1 MEAVAET
8 AEAVGSPR
16 ILLVAAHPSDEFGVA
31 ATLRRH
37 ARTGNE
43 VFAAWLARDD
53 RRDVQRL
60 REAEARQAMSII
72 DVPLENLR
80 FPRLP
85 SEPLAFLLPVIVDEI
100 RRLIARIKPDVVYVP
115 AYEGGHPDHDAVNF
129 AAWEAAL
136 PTGVEV
142 LEYPLYHAS
151 ERRWFRRVPVFGQL
165 LPSIG
170 DDQVRV
176 LTPREARFKRIVW
189 NVYKS
194 QRPLTDVLL
203 RMGGDG
209 GRFFTTE
216 ESRPLPMRDYTK
228 PPHERPL
235 LYERN
240 TGFPFSFDEF
250 SQSVRRFYWSGGV
263 EDDGDL

>member
-85 SEPLAFLLPVIVDEI
+85 SEPLAFLLPAIVDEI

-115 AYEGGHPDHDAVNF
+115 AYEGGHPDHDAVTAEQILANLTENANTAKSVLR
-129 AAWEAAL
+129 AAARRL
-136 PTGVEV
+136 PTPRDCECATALKFALVTRPD
-142 LEYPLYHAS
+142 L
-151 ERRWFRRVPVFGQL
+151 VP
-165 LPSIG
+165 
-170 DDQVRV
+170 DQIKKELAPIIR
-176 LTPREARFKRIVW
+176 K
-189 NVYKS
+189 YMS
-194 QRPLTDVLL
+194 
-203 RMGGDG
+203 
-209 GRFFTTE
+209 
-216 ESRPLPMRDYTK
+216 
-228 PPHERPL
+228 
-235 LYERN
+235 
-240 TGFPFSFDEF
+240 
-250 SQSVRRFYWSGGV
+250 
-263 EDDGDL
+263 